1 MLEVSKLKP
10 LDVAVMGRATID
22 IYANEIGSLIEA
34 KSFNKYIGG
43 SAANTAVALSRLG
56 LDVGYIGKVSSDPL
70 GEFILKYLRNENIDI
85 SNIKKAKKG
94 INSGIT
100 IGEIYEDS
108 CNCYMYRNN
117 CADIHIEP
125 CDIDESYIS
134 KYKILLISG
143 TSLSR
148 SPARES
154 VFYATK
160 LAKRNGT
167 KVFLDIDFRENTWE
181 NHDKAGIYLT
191 LAANQADAIIG
202 TKQEYEVMTNLLY
215 DEVLSSSEIAKKFI
229 EIGSKVVV
237 IKNGEKGSEL
247 FSDEGVYKGG
257 IFPTAVLKTFG
268 AGDAY
273 AAGLVYGLL
282 NDFPIEEILKFAAAC
297 SSITIMGHSCS
308 DAMPSLDEVESYL
321 VNNRYT
327 N

>member
-1 MLEVSKLKP
+1 MLEISKTKS

-22 IYANEIGSLIEA
+22 IYANELGSLVDA

-56 LDVGYIGKVSSDPL
+56 LDIGYLGKVSSDPL
-70 GEFILKYLRNENIDI
+70 GEFILKYLKNENIDI
-85 SNIKKAKKG
+85 SNIKRARKG

-108 CNCYMYRNN
+108 CNCYMYRDN
-117 CADIHIEP
+117 CADLHIEP

-134 KYKILLISG
+134 KFKILLISG

-154 VFYATK
+154 VFYAIK

-167 KVFLDIDFRENTWE
+167 RVFLDIDFRENTWE
-181 NHDKAGIYLT
+181 NLDKASIYLT
-191 LAANQADAIIG
+191 LAANQADVIIG
-202 TKQEYEVMTNLLY
+202 TKKEYEVMTNLFY
-215 DEVLSSSEIAKKFI
+215 NEIVSSSETAKQLI
-229 EIGSKVVV
+229 DLGSKVVV
-237 IKNGEKGSEL
+237 IKNGEKGSEVY
-247 FSDEGVYKGG
+247 SAEGLHKGG
-257 IFPTAVLKTFG
+257 IFPTEVLKTFG

-273 AAGLVYGLL
+273 AAGLIYGIL
-282 NDFPIEEILKFAAAC
+282 NNSPIDDTLKFAAAC
-297 SSITIMGHSCS
+297 SSITITGHSCS
-308 DAMPSLDEVESYL
+308 DAMPSLNEVKSYL
-321 VNNRYT
+321 VNNRYK